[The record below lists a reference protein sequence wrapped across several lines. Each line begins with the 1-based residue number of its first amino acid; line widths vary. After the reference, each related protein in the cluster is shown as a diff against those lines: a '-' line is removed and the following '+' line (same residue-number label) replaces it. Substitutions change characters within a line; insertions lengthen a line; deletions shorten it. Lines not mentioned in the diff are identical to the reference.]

1 MPDRRFE
8 GVGSAE
14 STRPRGAFLSVRRQP
29 RTVTTAD
36 RRPAPTAGIGVD
48 DVAAR
53 MPRPRPRLSPWLA
66 LVAFDAGAGLAVW
79 TGVLAASSLRIP
91 MADGVA
97 VTGAATVASLGS
109 LAARQLYREHVR
121 RVLAVELSGVT
132 RAAFLAT
139 VAAAVAASLTGT
151 ALGLGITVVAFAVH
165 TLALMLVRG
174 AARTV
179 VRAARRAG
187 RFQQRVLLVGESSAT
202 AHLADEL
209 GRRPSEGYLV
219 VGAVGDERAHQLR
232 GVACPYLGPVDD
244 MERVLVETGATGAI
258 VATDGLGR
266 KDATEV
272 VRRLVEGGVT
282 VQLAGT
288 LGLHHRRLRATAIG
302 QETAFY
308 VERVSLTGPQR
319 TVKRAIDITGACLGL
334 VLASPLLMVAAVAI
348 RLHDGGPVLFRQQRI
363 GRHGEVFV
371 MVKLRTM
378 RPDAERLRAAL
389 EPENRR
395 EGPLFKHAAD
405 PRVTRPGRWLRATS
419 IDEIPQLWNVLC
431 GQMSLVGPRPA
442 LPAEVALFGE
452 NLLRR
457 HAVRPGIT
465 GMWQVEARDSARFED
480 LERHDLFYV
489 ENWSVLLDLGLLART
504 LGGVLVR
511 AWRISRREAGSF
523 P

>member
-1 MPDRRFE
+1 M
-8 GVGSAE
+8 SLE
-14 STRPRGAFLSVRRQP
+14 S
-29 RTVTTAD
+29 
-36 RRPAPTAGIGVD
+36 IGVD
-48 DVAAR
+48 DVASR
-53 MPRPRPRLSPWLA
+53 MPRQRRGPRPWLA
-66 LVAFDAGAGLAVW
+66 LVALDAAATGASWLP
-79 TGVLAASSLRIP
+79 VLAMSDLRMSLAALALI
-91 MADGVA
+91 VA
-97 VTGAATVASLGS
+97 AATAATLGS

-121 RVLAVELSGVT
+121 RVLAVELSGAT
-132 RAAFLAT
+132 RAAFLGA
-139 VAAAVAASLTGT
+139 VAAAVAASVLGVQ
-151 ALGLGITVVAFAVH
+151 LGLPVA
-165 TLALMLVRG
+165 TLAFVLHGLALTLVRG
-174 AARTV
+174 IARSV

-187 RFQQRVLLVGESSAT
+187 RYQQRVLLVGESSAT

-232 GVACPYLGPVDD
+232 GVACPYLGTVDD
-244 MERVLVETGATGAI
+244 MERVLVQTGATGAI

-272 VRRLVEGGVT
+272 VRRLVDSGVT

-319 TVKRAIDITGACLGL
+319 TVKRAIDIAGAGLGL
-334 VLASPLLMVAAVAI
+334 VLASPILLVAAVAI
-348 RLHDGGPVLFRQQRI
+348 RLHDRGPVLFRQERI
-363 GRHGEVFV
+363 GRHGETFV
-371 MVKLRTM
+371 MLKLRTM

-395 EGPLFKHAAD
+395 DGPFFKHAAD
-405 PRVTRPGRWLRATS
+405 PRVTRPGRWLRAAS
-419 IDEIPQLWNVLC
+419 IDEIPQLWNVLR

-442 LPAEVALFGE
+442 LPSEVALFGE
-452 NLLRR
+452 NLMRR
-457 HAVRPGIT
+457 HAVRPGLT
-465 GMWQVEARDSARFED
+465 GMWQVEARDSVRFED

-504 LGGVLVR
+504 VGGVAGR
-511 AWRISRREAGSF
+511 AWRISRNHTG
-523 P
+523 PLP

>member
-1 MPDRRFE
+1 MPSQRR
-8 GVGSAE
+8 
-14 STRPRGAFLSVRRQP
+14 
-29 RTVTTAD
+29 
-36 RRPAPTAGIGVD
+36 
-48 DVAAR
+48 
-53 MPRPRPRLSPWLA
+53 RLRPWLA
-66 LVAFDAGAGLAVW
+66 LVALDALAAVAAW
-79 TGVLAASSLRIP
+79 AAVLAWSGLRISF
-91 MADGVA
+91 AHTGAVAGVA
-97 VTGAATVASLGS
+97 TAVTLGS

-121 RVLAVELSGVT
+121 RVVAVELSGVA
-132 RAAFLAT
+132 RAAFVAT
-139 VAAAVAASLTGT
+139 VAAAVTASVVGPD
-151 ALGLGITVVAFAVH
+151 LGLGVAVVAFSVH
-165 TLALMLVRG
+165 TLTLIVVRG

-219 VGAVGDERAHQLR
+219 VGAVGDERAHRLR

-244 MERVLVETGATGAI
+244 MERALVETGATGAI

-272 VRRLVEGGVT
+272 VRRLLEGGVT

-319 TVKRAIDITGACLGL
+319 TVKRAIDIAGACLGL
-334 VLASPLLMVAAVAI
+334 VLASPVLLAAAVAI
-348 RLHDGGPVLFRQQRI
+348 RLHDRGPVLFRQQRI
-363 GRHGEVFV
+363 GRHGDTFV
-371 MVKLRTM
+371 MLKLRTM
-378 RPDAERLRAAL
+378 SPDAEKLRSAL
-389 EPENRR
+389 DAENRR
-395 EGPLFKHAAD
+395 DGPLFKHLDD
-405 PRVTRPGRWLRATS
+405 PRVTRPGRVLRAAS
-419 IDEIPQLWNVLC
+419 IDELPQLWNVLR

-442 LPAEVALFGE
+442 LPSEVALFGE
-452 NLLRR
+452 NLMRR
-457 HAVRPGIT
+457 HSVRPGIT
-465 GMWQVEARDSARFED
+465 GMWQVEARDSVRFED

-489 ENWSVLLDLGLLART
+489 ENWSVLLDLGLLVRT
-504 LGGVLVR
+504 VGGVITR
-511 AWRISRREAGSF
+511 AWRISRHHTGLL